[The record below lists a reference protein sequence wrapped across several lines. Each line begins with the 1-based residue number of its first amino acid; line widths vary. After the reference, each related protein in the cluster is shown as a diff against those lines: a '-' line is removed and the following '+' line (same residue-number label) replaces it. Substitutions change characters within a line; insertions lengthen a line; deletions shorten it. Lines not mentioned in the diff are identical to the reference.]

1 MSAVFESLTHW
12 AADNWLRGLSL
23 LTFLTVLPAY
33 FRARYLW
40 RRRMFFTR
48 INFSLNFIEDGVLRF
63 RTIRENDLAH
73 VLLNNAH
80 AIRLL
85 VKAARA
91 RRPGAFLLFKD
102 REEAWTILNTLLNEL
117 SAQFSEGYL
126 ARCMG
131 LPTRSDWYTIGL
143 TCEKHDVLKTTKIR
157 LMIIPRKLLAE
168 LDKYEGTALQFEA
181 PHHHIRLET
190 MKEMRDIALD
200 SARRYNVMDM
210 EISVKE

>member
-1 MSAVFESLTHW
+1 MFEHLLQW
-12 AADNWLRGLSL
+12 AADNWLKMLSL

-40 RRRMFFTR
+40 RRRMFLTR
-48 INFSLNFIEDGVLRF
+48 LNFSLNFIEDGTLRF
-63 RTIRENDLAH
+63 RTLRENDLAH

-85 VKAARA
+85 MKAARA

-131 LPTRSDWYTIGL
+131 LPTRSDWYTMGL

-157 LMIIPRKLLAE
+157 LMIIPRNLLME
-168 LDKYEGTALQFEA
+168 IDKYEGTALGFEA
-181 PHHHIRLET
+181 PHHHIRLDT
-190 MKEMRDIALD
+190 LKEMREIALD
-200 SARRYNVMDM
+200 PNRKHNLMDV
-210 EISVKE
+210 EISVKT

>member
-1 MSAVFESLTHW
+1 MLLDHLTQW
-12 AADNWLRGLSL
+12 LADNWGKLFGL

-40 RRRMFFTR
+40 RRRMFLTR
-48 INFSLNFIEDGVLRF
+48 VNFSLNFLEGGTLKF

-85 VKAARA
+85 MKAARA
-91 RRPGAFLLFKD
+91 KRPGSFLLFS
-102 REEAWTILNTLLNEL
+102 EQEAWTILNTLLNEL

-131 LPTRSDWYTIGL
+131 LPTESDWYTIGL

-157 LMIIPRKLLAE
+157 LMIVPRRLLLD
-168 LDKYEGTALQFEA
+168 LDKYEPSAVQFEQ
-181 PHHHIRLET
+181 PHHHIRLDT
-190 MKEMRDIALD
+190 LK
-200 SARRYNVMDM
+200 
-210 EISVKE
+210 